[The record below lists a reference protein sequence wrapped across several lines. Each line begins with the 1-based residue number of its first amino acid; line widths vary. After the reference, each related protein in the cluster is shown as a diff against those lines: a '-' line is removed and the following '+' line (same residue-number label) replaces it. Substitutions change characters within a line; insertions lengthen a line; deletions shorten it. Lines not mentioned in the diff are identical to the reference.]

1 MIFYFSL
8 FQISDMTD
16 SILDS
21 FKTILSELEWMDKDT
36 REVAEQKV
44 RGLLTSKRIL
54 ERPISRNK
62 YLVSYKDSIYIY
74 FFKKRNWVFFFFCK
88 MNYKLSLWQA
98 LFIKRKIGYEDS
110 ILEDDLLNRRYENV
124 SRPVDCQ
131 LSCDVWHL
139 FILILLLKKNQE
151 KWTRVHQNLSTSCYE
166 YKKKWTWKSAFVW
179 NM

>member
-16 SILDS
+16 SIMDS

-62 YLVSYKDSIYIY
+62 YLVSYKDSIYI
-74 FFKKRNWVFFFFCK
+74 FFLKEKLGFFFCFFFCK

-139 FILILLLKKNQE
+139 FILILLLKKTE
-151 KWTRVHQNLSTSCYE
+151 KMNKSSSKFVHILL
-166 YKKKWTWKSAFVW
+166 WI
-179 NM
+179 

>member
-62 YLVSYKDSIYIY
+62 YLVSYKDSIYS
-74 FFKKRNWVFFFFCK
+74 FFLKRNLGVFLFVKWTC
-88 MNYKLSLWQA
+88 YKLSLWQA

-139 FILILLLKKNQE
+139 FILILLLKKTE
-151 KWTRVHQNLSTSCYE
+151 KMNKSSSKFVHILL
-166 YKKKWTWKSAFVW
+166 WI
-179 NM
+179 

>member
-1 MIFYFSL
+1 MLKKSFKKFYLLIFYFSL

-62 YLVSYKDSIYIY
+62 YLVSYKDSIYS
-74 FFKKRNWVFFFFCK
+74 FFLREIGFFFFVKWTC
-88 MNYKLSLWQA
+88 YKLSLWQA

-139 FILILLLKKNQE
+139 FILILLLKKTGKMN
-151 KWTRVHQNLSTSCYE
+151 KSSSKFVHILL
-166 YKKKWTWKSAFVW
+166 WI
-179 NM
+179 